1 MKGRTELMKG
11 GSGGKG
17 EKDVRKERMGGSSG
31 WEEGAIER
39 K

>member
-1 MKGRTELMKG
+1 MKGRKELMKG
-11 GSGGKG
+11 GSGCKG
-17 EKDVRKERMGGSSG
+17 VEDVRKERMGGSSG